1 MELDE
6 LEKRLKN
13 LEDIEAIKQLQVRYV
28 NDLTTIAWDD
38 LVYCFTEDAVVDL
51 SVGKVKGRE
60 AIENLFKNKISI
72 THIAQEGNFVV
83 HPIITVEGDK
93 ARGSWLLYTHFA
105 QPHKIQIDP
114 SPTADVD
121 APDWMGGYYEMEY
134 VNENGDWKISL
145 LRWTN
150 RIRSPRGPVER

>member
-1 MELDE
+1 MNLEEMER
-6 LEKRLKN
+6 RLRN

-28 NDLTTIAWDD
+28 NCLTTIDWDD
-38 LVYCFTEDAVVDL
+38 LVDCFTADAVVDL

-60 AIENLFKNKISI
+60 AIENFFKKKISI
-72 THIAQEGNFVV
+72 THVGLEGNFVV
-83 HPIITVEGDK
+83 HPIISVEGDK
-93 ARGSWLLYTHFA
+93 ARGSWLLYTHFSL
-105 QPHKIQIDP
+105 PHKIQIDP

-134 VNENGDWKISL
+134 VKKGGTWKISL

-150 RIRSPRGPVER
+150 RIRSPREPGE